1 MGAAGEDRG
10 GVTMSQNMQMR
21 NAWPVVILLLVT
33 DVAVAQATGCK
44 PSEDPAVIK
53 QAEQKLVLLQRMVGS
68 GGPAKRVDE
77 GDSEEAK
84 QVLERARND
93 ATRASLVLDE
103 GCGAD
108 AVALATS
115 GLSLASKAFALAK
128 NRGPGSDAVYREVH
142 GRTTSFLQ
150 SLEAQPTEVRGIGDA
165 DITGMHRQIERA
177 EALAVGGDYEA
188 ATRLLKPVV
197 DRLERRLVAIYDQKT
212 VYYEK
217 SFDGPEDEYAYLAQQ
232 YQGYQMVLDRFAG
245 SKQPPHS
252 AKQMYDKLLAT
263 AAGQAS
269 AAGGYAEASDW
280 DTALAE
286 MQEAVT
292 NCERAMR
299 LIGIGY

>member
-1 MGAAGEDRG
+1 LRAITRNVLFVALGA
-10 GVTMSQNMQMR
+10 
-21 NAWPVVILLLVT
+21 LLVGES
-33 DVAVAQATGCK
+33 AIGQATSCT
-44 PSEDPAVIK
+44 PNSDPATIR

-68 GGPAKRVDE
+68 AGPAKRVDE
-77 GDSEEAK
+77 GDNAEAK
-84 QVLERARND
+84 QVLEQARSD

-103 GCGAD
+103 GCGAE

-115 GLSLASKAFALAK
+115 GLGLASKAFALAK
-128 NRGPGSDAVYREVH
+128 NRGPRSDAVYREVH

-150 SLEAQPTEVRGIGDA
+150 SLEAQPADVRGIGDA
-165 DITGMHRQIERA
+165 DIAGMHRQIQSA
-177 EALAVGGDYEA
+177 EQLAVSGDYESA
-188 ATRLLKPVV
+188 SRLLKPVV

-269 AAGGYAEASDW
+269 AAEGHAQASDW
-280 DTALAE
+280 DTALAKI
-286 MQEAVT
+286 QEAVT